1 MINLDNQRTYGVE
14 VEFISKEWSR
24 QELIAKINDHA
35 LSYNSDTLRMPTI
48 HRASW
53 SDTTTSQWRIKTDSS
68 VSDRRG
74 FGLELVSPI
83 LNGNQDMTI
92 LKIFLKILNEL
103 HCDVN
108 RTCGLHV
115 HVGVR
120 DWGVKQFKNL
130 AKRYVKFETA
140 IDTVMPISRRRNNN
154 TYCKSNAT
162 ARGQSFNFDTLQ
174 SIFDGINSCRSTQQL
189 KRYIQNGR
197 YYKLNM
203 ESFWKHG
210 TIEFRHHSGTICPD
224 KIENWVYVCMGMT
237 KLADTNRAVKVKST
251 DVINTY
257 KDKLSIFMN
266 GLSKSGLID
275 ARVKRFYTKR
285 ARSLCTS

>member
-68 VSDRRG
+68 VNSRRG

-83 LNGNQDMTI
+83 LNGNQDMEI

-130 AKRYVKFETA
+130 AKRYVKFVTA
-140 IDTVMPISRRRNNN
+140 IDTVMPISRRRSNNQ
-154 TYCKSNAT
+154 YCLSNVRRYGNGVAL
-162 ARGQSFNFDTLQ
+162 SE
-174 SIFDGINSCRSTQQL
+174 IFANIQRCRSTQQL
-189 KRYIQNGR
+189 KNYIQNGR

-251 DVINTY
+251 DIVNSY
-257 KDKLSIFMN
+257 KNKLSIFMN

-275 ARVKRFYTKR
+275 SSVKRFYTKR
-285 ARSLCTS
+285 ARALCTS

>member
-14 VEFISKEWSR
+14 VEFISNEWSR

-68 VSDRRG
+68 VNSRRG

-83 LNGNQDMTI
+83 LNGNQDMII

-140 IDTVMPISRRRNNN
+140 IDTVMPNSRKKNNNQYCLSNSRR
-154 TYCKSNAT
+154 YGS
-162 ARGQSFNFDTLQ
+162 SVTLAEIFA
-174 SIFDGINSCRSTQQL
+174 SIQRCRSAQQL
-189 KRYIQNGR
+189 KNYIQGGR

-251 DVINTY
+251 DVVTSY
-257 KDKLSIFMN
+257 TDKLSIFMN
-266 GLSKSGLID
+266 GLSKSGLINSSV
-275 ARVKRFYTKR
+275 RRFYTKR
-285 ARSLCTS
+285 ARALCTS

>member
-1 MINLDNQRTYGVE
+1 
-14 VEFISKEWSR
+14 
-24 QELIAKINDHA
+24 
-35 LSYNSDTLRMPTI
+35 
-48 HRASW
+48 
-53 SDTTTSQWRIKTDSS
+53 
-68 VSDRRG
+68 
-74 FGLELVSPI
+74 
-83 LNGNQDMTI
+83 
-92 LKIFLKILNEL
+92 L

-120 DWGVKQFKNL
+120 DWGVKQFQNL

-140 IDTVMPISRRRNNN
+140 IDTVMPQSRRRSNN
-154 TYCKSNAT
+154 TYCKSNARRYGNGLT
-162 ARGQSFNFDTLQ
+162 LSEIFAGIQRCRTTQS
-174 SIFDGINSCRSTQQL
+174 L
-189 KRYIQNGR
+189 KNYIQNGR

-224 KIENWVYVCMGMT
+224 KIENWVYVCLGMT

-251 DVINTY
+251 DIVNSY

-275 ARVKRFYTKR
+275 SSVRRFYTKR
-285 ARSLCTS
+285 ARQLCTS

>member
-1 MINLDNQRTYGVE
+1 MKTLNNQRTYGVE
-14 VEFISKEWSR
+14 VEFISNEWSR
-24 QELIAKINDHA
+24 GELIEKINTKA
-35 LSYNSDTLRMPTI
+35 LSYNTDTFRMPKV

-53 SDTTTSQWRIKTDSS
+53 SDTTTTQWRIKTDSS
-68 VSDRRG
+68 VGSRNG

-83 LNGNQDMTI
+83 LEGDTDMYI
-92 LKIFLKILNEL
+92 LKIFLKLLNEL

-108 RTCGLHV
+108 RSCGLHV

-140 IDTVMPISRRRNNN
+140 IDTVMPSSRNANNN
-154 TYCKSNAT
+154 QYCLSNA
-162 ARGQSFNFDTLQ
+162 RRYGSGVTLTEIFA
-174 SIFDGINSCRSTQQL
+174 SIQRCRSTQQL
-189 KRYIQNGR
+189 KNYIQNGR

-224 KIENWVYVCMGMT
+224 KIENWVFVCMGMT
-237 KLADTNRAVKVKST
+237 KLADNNRAVKVKST
-251 DVINTY
+251 DVVNTY

-275 ARVKRFYTKR
+275 SSVKRFYTKR
-285 ARSLCTS
+285 ARALCTS

>member
-140 IDTVMPISRRRNNN
+140 IDTVMPHSRKKNNN
-154 TYCKSNAT
+154 QYCLSNAT

-174 SIFDGINSCRSTQQL
+174 SIFDGINSCRSAQQL

-210 TIEFRHHSGTICPD
+210 TIEFRHHSGTICPT

-275 ARVKRFYTKR
+275 SSVRRFYTKR
-285 ARSLCTS
+285 ARALCTS

>member
-14 VEFISKEWSR
+14 VEFISNEWSR

-35 LSYNSDTLRMPTI
+35 LSYNTDTLRMPTI

-68 VSDRRG
+68 VNSRRG

-140 IDTVMPISRRRNNN
+140 IDTVMPNSRKKNNN
-154 TYCKSNAT
+154 QYCLSNA
-162 ARGQSFNFDTLQ
+162 RRYGNSVTL
-174 SIFDGINSCRSTQQL
+174 SEIFANIQRCRSTQQL
-189 KRYIQNGR
+189 KNYIQGGR

-237 KLADTNRAVKVKST
+237 KLADTNRSVKVKST
-251 DVINTY
+251 DVVTSY
-257 KDKLSIFMN
+257 TDKLSIFMN
-266 GLSKSGLID
+266 GLSKSGLINSSV
-275 ARVKRFYTKR
+275 RRFYTKR
-285 ARSLCTS
+285 ARALCTS

>member
-1 MINLDNQRTYGVE
+1 MINLNNQRTYGVE

-24 QELIAKINDHA
+24 QELIAKINERA
-35 LSYNSDTLRMPTI
+35 SSYYSDTLRMPTI

-83 LNGNQDMTI
+83 LEGSQDMEI

-140 IDTVMPISRRRNNN
+140 IDTVMPFSRRRSNNS
-154 TYCKSNAT
+154 YCRSNAS
-162 ARGQSFNFDTLQ
+162 ANGEQYLQAIFN
-174 SIFDGINSCRSTQQL
+174 GINSCRSAQQL
-189 KRYIQNGR
+189 KNYIQNGR

-210 TIEFRHHSGTICPD
+210 TIEFRHHSGTICPT

-251 DVINTY
+251 DVITSY
-257 KDKLSIFMN
+257 TDKLSIFMN

-275 ARVKRFYTKR
+275 SKVRRFYTKR
-285 ARSLCTS
+285 ARALCTS